1 MRLLIFGDNHWCKY
15 SSILRGR
22 GTKYSLRLEN
32 QIKSLEWV
40 NDIAIEYDCNAI
52 VCDGD
57 FFDKPMLDSEEITA
71 LSEVRFK
78 RSITFIVGNHESDM
92 SDLSYN
98 STNALE
104 GIGNKITSPYT
115 FSPSDTDFEICF
127 LPYVREE
134 NRVSLKEVFGEKKK
148 KRIIISHNDIK
159 MQYGQYVSKTGYDI
173 SDIEENCDLFFNGHL
188 HNATT
193 VGNKIV
199 LVGNLTGQNF
209 SEDAYKYKHG
219 VIIFDTDTMSYE
231 FVENPYALKFYQIN
245 ENSDFNFGENAV
257 VSAVVSEG
265 KAEEVRKKLLE
276 NPNVITYKVI
286 ETRNV
291 VTNNVAEQEDVSLA
305 IDYLAKFSEYIK
317 STMGESANI
326 NDEISHICIGN

>member
-1 MRLLIFGDNHWCKY
+1 MKLLIYGDNHFCVY

-22 GTKYSLRLEN
+22 GTRFSLRLEN

-40 NDIAIEYDCNAI
+40 NQTAVANGCSVILN
-52 VCDGD
+52 VGD
-57 FFDKPMLDSEEITA
+57 FFDKPTLNSEEITA
-71 LSEVRFK
+71 LSLVKFTLP
-78 RSITFIVGNHESDM
+78 ITHIVGNHESDM
-92 SDLSYN
+92 SDLSFN
-98 STNALE
+98 SSYAMNASIIRE
-104 GIGNKITSPYT
+104 PYVFEDGNT
-115 FSPSDTDFEICF
+115 ELCF

-134 NRVSLKEVFGEKKK
+134 NRKPLKEVFGEKNNKR
-148 KRIIISHNDIK
+148 RIIFSHNDIK
-159 MQYGQYVSKTGYDI
+159 MQYGPYMSKVGYEI
-173 SDIEENCDLFFNGHL
+173 QDIEDNCDLFFNGHL

-209 SEDAYKYKHG
+209 SEDAYRYPHR
-219 VIIFDTDTMSYE
+219 VIILDTEKMTYE
-231 FVENPYALKFYQIN
+231 SIENPYSIKFYQIN
-245 ENSDFNFGENAV
+245 EDSDFNFGTNSV

-265 KAEEVRKKLLE
+265 KAEEVRKKLLD

-286 ETRNV
+286 ETRNIT
-291 VTNNVAEQEDVSLA
+291 TNNVVEHEEVSLA

-326 NDEISHICIGN
+326 NDEVSHICLGN